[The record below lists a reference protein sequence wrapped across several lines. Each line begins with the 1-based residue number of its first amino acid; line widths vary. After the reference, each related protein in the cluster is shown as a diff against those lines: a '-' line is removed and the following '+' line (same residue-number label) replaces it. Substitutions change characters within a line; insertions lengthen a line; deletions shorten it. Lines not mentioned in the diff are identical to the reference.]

1 MMKSFEQR
9 KNEIRRRS
17 EERIAKRRRR
27 IKGLTCAAVCLLC
40 VVGMAAVWP
49 QSGIEKASAK
59 DAAYGSTGTANGEVN
74 VTAGSGIE
82 TPEEAPELYQYDV
95 TALEEGD
102 VDLEITQIDTDAN
115 TLTMALTNYSN
126 QKITYSPW
134 FDIEQ
139 QTEDGWASCAV
150 EVEDMG
156 WECVRYIL
164 EPGDTAT
171 ETYWMGSFDVSEA
184 GTYRFV
190 KDCNLYVEEDSTPFR
205 VVTEFTVEETP

>member
-40 VVGMAAVWP
+40 VVGMAAVRP
-49 QSGIEKASAK
+49 QSGRENALAK
-59 DAAYGSTGTANGEVN
+59 DAAYGNTGTANAEAN

-82 TPEEAPELYQYDV
+82 TPEETPELYQYDL
-95 TALEEGD
+95 TAVENGG
-102 VDLEITQIDTDAN
+102 VGLEITQIDTEAD
-115 TLTMALTNYSN
+115 TLTMELTNYSN

-139 QTEDGWASCAV
+139 QTENGWASCAA
-150 EVEDMG
+150 EDMS
-156 WECVRYIL
+156 WECVLYIL

-171 ETYWMGSFDVSEA
+171 ATYWMGSFDVSEA
-184 GTYRFV
+184 GTYRLV